1 MPRGSLK
8 WSVLGCA
15 IIFVAILFVTAS
27 GVVLFAVIFGIAA
40 WCIYTRNSLQRR
52 FNLIGLGCLLPVVVI
67 VGLGY
72 GAFKFA
78 EHRSRMNLMPADLE
92 VTGIVY
98 SEEENWGSVILP
110 LPGDNET
117 GFLMYTLSDAT
128 ANTIA
133 VEGLDFFRRSENI
146 DRRIGM
152 QRTFTVWNETPLGK
166 TISTYLNQFGFG
178 IEIDPPVK
186 APVDDAI
193 SKPGSFFSYG
203 RYGLVIVIPQAKR
216 AIFAHAG

>member
-8 WSVLGCA
+8 WSVSGCV
-15 IIFVAILFVTAS
+15 IIFVAILLVTAS
-27 GVVLFAVIFGIAA
+27 GPILFAVLSGIAA
-40 WCIYTRNSLQRR
+40 WWIYTRNSLRRR
-52 FNLIGLGCLLPVVVI
+52 FNLIGLGCLLPMAVV

-98 SEEENWGSVILP
+98 SEEENWGSVLLP

-133 VEGLDFFRRSENI
+133 IEGLDFFRRSENI

-152 QRTFTVWNETPLGK
+152 QRTFTVWNETPMGN
-166 TISTYLNQFGFG
+166 TISSYLNQFGFG
-178 IEIDPPVK
+178 IEIDPSVK
-186 APVDDAI
+186 ATVDDAI
-193 SKPGSFFSYG
+193 SKPGSFFCYG
-203 RYGLVIVIPQAKR
+203 RNGLLIVIPQAKR
-216 AIFAHAG
+216 AIFAYAG